1 MSVSD
6 ELLRRLI
13 ELQEQQ
19 VAAINR
25 LADKNDSG
33 LSAGD
38 LLEQFSQ
45 QQAKLVNLNLENDL
59 PRFTKPEKA
68 ALPSK
73 MELAKQWLKDHPED
87 RSLTGR
93 DLSAIRFP
101 QGVEISHVYWNKA
114 KQEV

>member
-1 MSVSD
+1 M
-6 ELLRRLI
+6 EEILKRLI

-25 LADKNDSG
+25 LADKENNNG

-59 PRFTKPEKA
+59 PRFTKPEKV

-87 RSLTGR
+87 KRLTGR

-114 KQEV
+114 KNEV